1 VGRGYLWGP
10 QTFAHKWLIINEI
23 IFKINGKTF
32 GILRY
37 SFDLYYVISNER

>member
-1 VGRGYLWGP
+1 MGAPTY
-10 QTFAHKWLIINEI
+10 AHKWLIINEI

-37 SFDLYYVISNER
+37 SFDLYYVINNER